1 MQKVI
6 VRTSQPLCG
15 PQFRRCREDE
25 RMFAAILGKDRRGFI
40 IDTRTQVW
48 QIKLI
53 YTKFKF
59 IVFWGE
65 IRPRLIR
72 KKQREEDTSWRITT
86 RTGGG

>member
-53 YTKFKF
+53 YVKVKL
-59 IVFWGE
+59 FWGGKSGHVPFGKSKGRR
-65 IRPRLIR
+65 IRAGGLLPAL
-72 KKQREEDTSWRITT
+72 EEDK
-86 RTGGG
+86 

>member
-40 IDTRTQVW
+40 IDTRTQVLANK
-48 QIKLI
+48 INL
-53 YTKFKF
+53 Y
-59 IVFWGE
+59 
-65 IRPRLIR
+65 
-72 KKQREEDTSWRITT
+72 
-86 RTGGG
+86 